1 MSTPA
6 GSPRG
11 ARVSVSSH
19 PIWRLRLVRELP
31 RYTVLATAVA
41 GLLASAR
48 WTISPPSPGTPR
60 AAGPVAPR
68 LDRAA
73 EGFATLF
80 VRHYLSWGAGAPAS
94 AATALPPLGDAISEG
109 GLAPAPPVSSEQH
122 VEWAEVVQ
130 ARDDGGV
137 QVYTVAAQ
145 TDTAGLVY
153 LTVGVARAPGGG
165 LALSG
170 YPALVGAPATASA
183 PPPGKLAEV
192 AEPALETVVE
202 RSLRNYLAGSRSE
215 LEADL
220 APSAHVSLPALTLRL
235 ESVGRLA
242 WSADGRSVSALVHVQ
257 DARGVRYALAYEL
270 DVTRQ
275 QGRWEIAAV
284 QMDPDA

>member
-1 MSTPA
+1 M
-6 GSPRG
+6 
-11 ARVSVSSH
+11 SVSSH

-31 RYTVLATAVA
+31 RYTIVATAVA

-48 WTISPPSPGTPR
+48 WAISPPSPGTPR
-60 AAGPVAPR
+60 AAGPPAPR
-68 LDRAA
+68 FDRAA

-80 VRHYLSWGAGAPAS
+80 VRRYLSWGSGAPAS
-94 AATALPPLGDAISEG
+94 AARALAPLGGAVGEV
-109 GLAPAPPVSSEQH
+109 GLAPTPPVSSEQH

-130 ARDDGGV
+130 ARDAGGGV

-145 TDTAGLVY
+145 TDTAGLQYV
-153 LTVGVARAPGGG
+153 TVGVVRAPGGG

-170 YPALVGAPATASA
+170 YPALVGAPSTASTQ
-183 PPPGKLAEV
+183 PPDKLAEV
-192 AEPALETVVE
+192 SEPALETVVE
-202 RSLRNYLAGSRSE
+202 RGLRNYLAGSRSE

-220 APSAHVSLPALTLRL
+220 APSARVSLPALTLRL

-242 WSADGRSVSALVHVQ
+242 WSTDGRSVSALVHAQ
-257 DARGVRYALAYEL
+257 DARGVRYALAYEVE
-270 DVTRQ
+270 VTRK